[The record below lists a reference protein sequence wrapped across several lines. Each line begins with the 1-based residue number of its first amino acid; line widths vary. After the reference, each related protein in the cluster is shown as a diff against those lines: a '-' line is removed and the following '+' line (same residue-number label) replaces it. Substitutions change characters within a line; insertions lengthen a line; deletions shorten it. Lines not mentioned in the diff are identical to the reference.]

1 MLEATLDHLRAAAH
15 LLTDGEA
22 GDYDSL
28 LKFVGE
34 ARQVTLGT
42 ASSGSH
48 ELFHARAE
56 VTKRLVREKGFT
68 WLTLSTVPVDATAAE
83 GLERFVKGDPMTGS
97 LASDALSTVT
107 ASPRWLWRNAEM
119 LDFLGWLRTFNDHF
133 SGDRHKV
140 SLSSGDGPG
149 ADSSRK
155 SIVWTDSQRIDG
167 PAADARKELRVSF
180 NTYCG
185 TVVASDSADT
195 TPRRQSL
202 PPAAANTVE
211 ALCHALELP
220 RFWLPVRGASQEV
233 AQAVRTR
240 AGGQVD
246 ALVYF
251 DETRSLEPLDPSNPN
266 QPGG

>member
-1 MLEATLDHLRAAAH
+1 MLEATLDHLRATAQ

-28 LKFVGE
+28 LTFVGE
-34 ARQVTLGT
+34 ARQVSLGNG
-42 ASSGSH
+42 SSGSH

-68 WLTLSTVPVDATAAE
+68 WLSLSTLPADTIAAQA
-83 GLERFVKGDPMTGS
+83 LERFVKGDPLTGS

-133 SGDRHKV
+133 SGERHKV
-140 SLSSGDGPG
+140 SLSSGDRRS
-149 ADSSRK
+149 ADTSAK
-155 SIVWTDSQRIDG
+155 TIVWTDSQHVDR
-167 PAADARKELRVSF
+167 PAADGRTEVRVSF
-180 NTYCG
+180 NTYRG
-185 TVVASDSADT
+185 TVVASDTANA
-195 TPRRQSL
+195 TPRRESL

-233 AQAVRTR
+233 AHAVHSR

-251 DETRSLEPLDPSNPN
+251 DETRSLEPLDPSGRN
-266 QPGG
+266 QPGD